1 MLRIYNTLAGF
12 TAADDSMPERI
23 FKPFKSGPLAGL
35 QYPRDEWEEGKRVYY
50 GLMGWDDEGIPT
62 RDAVIAQG
70 LGEFVDKLES
80 VVA

>member
-1 MLRIYNTLAGF
+1 M
-12 TAADDSMPERI
+12 
-23 FKPFKSGPLAGL
+23 
-35 QYPRDEWEEGKRVYY
+35 YY